1 MQSLA
6 HTLYQ
11 VTGTKL
17 EDFRCQLGL
26 SEFSSWTQT
35 LDPLQDRRI
44 LVTLTDEEKC
54 QFRALNL
61 LYGVLGIRGLP
72 QADYSHRA
80 WNDCSLALNNSGLK
94 PAILKGTM
102 LCGYY
107 RGPYKSGKFGF
118 DLQSVAR
125 KLMLTC
131 SDEYLNDLSIF
142 QHTIRYYQLFCF
154 FGWNCLKPI

>member
-1 MQSLA
+1 MQGLA

-11 VTGTKL
+11 VTGAKL
-17 EDFRCQLGL
+17 EDFRCPLGL
-26 SEFSSWTQT
+26 GEFSSWKHT

-61 LYGVLGIRGLP
+61 IYGVLGIRGLP

-80 WNDCSLALNNSGLK
+80 WNDCSLALSRSGIK
-94 PAILKGTM
+94 PAVLKGTM
-102 LCGYY
+102 LCNYY
-107 RGPYKSGKFGF
+107 SGPYKSGKFGF

-125 KLMLTC
+125 KLLLTC
-131 SDEYLNDLSIF
+131 SDEYLAELSIF
-142 QHTIRYYQLFCF
+142 EHIIRQY
-154 FGWNCLKPI
+154 